1 MVQCSNKKNGHIRR
15 MPWHLNFN
23 MRLIIV
29 DRGNILYRGFN
40 DDKDIND
47 DKWVYFVTRTI
58 NLKLL
63 LLTKFNLPMT
73 TPKTIL
79 YFNPLFSTKSK
90 LPWIV
95 YPLRLD
101 IIPNFSLRNVWFTL
115 IYINLLIVNIEYC
128 CSHYYIKRTSRHS
141 N

>member
-1 MVQCSNKKNGHIRR
+1 MMKPMVQCSNKKNGHIRR

-58 NLKLL
+58 TLKLL

-90 LPWIV
+90 LPWIA

-101 IIPNFSLRNVWFTL
+101 IIPNFSLRNRPFLLLKKWNTCS
-115 IYINLLIVNIEYC
+115 IYVDLYQLVN
-128 CSHYYIKRTSRHS
+128 S
-141 N
+141 

>member
-1 MVQCSNKKNGHIRR
+1 MFKQEKWPYQKNAVASE
-15 MPWHLNFN
+15 LY

-58 NLKLL
+58 TLKLL

-90 LPWIV
+90 LP
-95 YPLRLD
+95 
-101 IIPNFSLRNVWFTL
+101 
-115 IYINLLIVNIEYC
+115 
-128 CSHYYIKRTSRHS
+128 
-141 N
+141 